1 MSKVGIDLPDLTSS
15 RTNATPLMPGGWTP
29 ATRHAKS
36 CGSIAGRNSAAD
48 GNVRARYRA
57 ERSSSCRASRTLGSS
72 SMTAIIGPES
82 GMRDSDTSGLA
93 RLRDLVRIDGLVP
106 GDEAHEIGDGL
117 HFELSHDPTAL
128 LLDSLL
134 GSAELRG
141 DLLVQASRHDQ
152 RQHIPLPRRQFPE
165 PDSQGLVMGAT
176 PPRRIVAR
184 ERLRQ
189 RRQQCVIANR

>member
-1 MSKVGIDLPDLTSS
+1 MSKVGIDWPDLASS
-15 RTNATPLMPGGWTP
+15 RTNATALMPGGWTP

-36 CGSIAGRNSAAD
+36 CGSIAAKNASAD

-82 GMRDSDTSGLA
+82 SMRDSDTSGLA

-128 LLDSLL
+128 LLDSRL
-134 GSAELRG
+134 GGADLRG
-141 DLLVQASRHDQ
+141 DLLGQAARHD
-152 RQHIPLPRRQFPE
+152 PLQPRALP
-165 PDSQGLVMGAT
+165 S
-176 PPRRIVAR
+176 
-184 ERLRQ
+184 
-189 RRQQCVIANR
+189 